1 MASPVPNPVLRTPVP
16 SPAARTHARLATPDD
31 GPACAAIYAPYVAD
45 TSISFELV
53 PPDGAEMGAR
63 IARTIA
69 RTPWVVVEVDGVVR
83 AYAYATRHRERPA
96 YDWTVETAVY
106 VDRDFA
112 RQGLGRIAMQAVLA
126 ILRLQGAHLV
136 VAGITLPNE
145 GSVELHLRLG
155 FERIGGFEAI
165 GWKRGAWHGVDWF
178 ALELGPRSDEP
189 APLVPLPQIAGTAA
203 LEAALASENAQGQA
217 IEPTSSG

>member
-1 MASPVPNPVLRTPVP
+1 MS
-16 SPAARTHARLATPDD
+16 SPAARPHVRLATPDD
-31 GPACAAIYAPYVAD
+31 GAACAAIYAPYVTD

-69 RTPWVVVEVDGVVR
+69 RTPWVAVEVDSAVR

-106 VDRDFA
+106 VDREFT
-112 RQGLGRIAMQAVLA
+112 RLGLGRIAMRAVLG
-126 ILRLQGAHLV
+126 ILRVQGAHLV
-136 VAGITLPNE
+136 VAGITLPND
-145 GSVELHLRLG
+145 GSVALHRALG

-165 GWKRGAWHGVDWF
+165 GWKQGGWHGVDWF
-178 ALELGPRSDEP
+178 ALELGPRSVEP
-189 APLVPLPQIAGTAA
+189 GPLVPLPQLAGGAV
-203 LEAALASENAQGQA
+203 LEAALAGALA
-217 IEPTSSG
+217 DLA

>member
-1 MASPVPNPVLRTPVP
+1 MSSPDVRPHV
-16 SPAARTHARLATPDD
+16 RLATPGD
-31 GPACAAIYAPYVAD
+31 GPACAAIYAPYVTD

-69 RTPWVVVEVDGVVR
+69 RTPWVVAEVDGIVR
-83 AYAYATRHRERPA
+83 AYAYGSRHRERPA

-106 VDRDFA
+106 VDPAFA
-112 RQGLGRIAMQAVLA
+112 RQGLGRSAMRAVLA
-126 ILRLQGAHLV
+126 ILRAQGAHLV

-145 GSVELHLRLG
+145 GSVALHLGLG

-165 GWKRGAWHGVDWF
+165 GWKRSGWHGVDWF
-178 ALELGPRSDEP
+178 ALELGPRVAEP
-189 APLVPLPQIAGTAA
+189 APLIPLPELAGTAA
-203 LEAALASENAQGQA
+203 VEAALAAA
-217 IEPTSSG
+217 TD

>member
-1 MASPVPNPVLRTPVP
+1 VP

-112 RQGLGRIAMQAVLA
+112 RQGLGRIAMLAVLA

-155 FERIGGFEAI
+155 FGRIGGFEAI

-203 LEAALASENAQGQA
+203 LEAALEAALASENA
-217 IEPTSSG
+217 

>member
-1 MASPVPNPVLRTPVP
+1 MP
-16 SPAARTHARLATPDD
+16 SPAVRPRVRLATPDD
-31 GPACAAIYAPYVAD
+31 GPACAAIYAPYVSS

-63 IARTIA
+63 ITRTIE

-112 RQGLGRIAMQAVLA
+112 RLGLGLMAMRAVLA
-126 ILRLQGAHLV
+126 ILRVQGAHLV

-145 GSVELHLRLG
+145 GSVRLHLGLG

-165 GWKRGAWHGVDWF
+165 GWKRGGWHGVDWF
-178 ALELGPRSDEP
+178 ALELGPREDEP
-189 APLVPLPQIAGTAA
+189 APLIPLPRLAGTPE
-203 LEAALASENAQGQA
+203 LEAALTGGA
-217 IEPTSSG
+217 